1 MSLATEKMAEAR
13 WAGYGSNW
21 PDGYRECTKC
31 ETLKPTADFHKHAQ
45 CRGGY
50 NSVCKSC
57 RQPLSQANYK
67 ATAKELRLYNA
78 AKSRAAL
85 KHREFSIELSDIVI
99 PKICPVLGISMSSP
113 SLDRI
118 DSNKGYIKGNVRVIS
133 KRANTLKSNATVQ
146 EMKLVLADL
155 LRISGVCEVL

>member
-1 MSLATEKMAEAR
+1 MSLATERMIEAR

-31 ETLKPTADFHKHAQ
+31 SELKPTADFHKHAK

-78 AKSRAAL
+78 AKNRAAQ
-85 KHREFSIELSDIVI
+85 KGREFSIELSDIVI
-99 PKICPVLGISMSSP
+99 PKVCPVLGTPMVSP

-118 DSNKGYIKGNVRVIS
+118 DSRKGYVKGNVRVIS
-133 KRANTLKSNATVQ
+133 KRANTLKNDATVA

-155 LRISGVCEVL
+155 IRLAGVCEIL